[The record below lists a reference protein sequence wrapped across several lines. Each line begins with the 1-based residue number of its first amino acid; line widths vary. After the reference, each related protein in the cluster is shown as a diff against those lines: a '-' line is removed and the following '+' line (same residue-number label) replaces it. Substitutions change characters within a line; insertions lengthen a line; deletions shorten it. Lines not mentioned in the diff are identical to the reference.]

1 METQPSSPEAVKPV
15 ATETASARVDAGA
28 TAVGRNK
35 AWPVLLAVV
44 LALWLGQAWYA
55 HQQIDSLQTQLARH
69 AADNDLR
76 LKESRALARADHESL
91 ENLQNK
97 VGALEGRLAETQ
109 SQSVALAAMY
119 QDIVRGRDER
129 LLAEIEQSIAIA
141 AQQLQLAGN
150 VEAALIA
157 LQTADTRLAGSSQA
171 RFVPIRRL
179 IARDI
184 ERLKSL
190 PTSDL
195 TGLSLKIDSVVAVV
209 DSLPLAFE
217 QRPQAGT
224 KPGAASSPASS
235 SQSAESGKVLERN
248 VLERLGRDV
257 WHEFR
262 QLIRIERIDYGDP
275 ALLAPSQTFFL
286 RENLRL
292 RLLSARLALLQR
304 ESSTYRHDLRQV
316 RELLERYFDVRS
328 KPVQA
333 ALTTVTRLSEAN
345 LALDMPTLNETLMAV
360 RTLKFPRG
368 PAG

>member
-1 METQPSSPEAVKPV
+1 MDTRDTLPDV
-15 ATETASARVDAGA
+15 TAKAPDAGVPSA
-28 TAVGRNK
+28 TPAVPARSLERKTLRVGAIAMAFLAG
-35 AWPVLLAVV
+35 AWLLLAWFAYERID
-44 LALWLGQAWYA
+44 ALQN
-55 HQQIDSLQTQLARH
+55 QLARQV
-69 AADNDLR
+69 ADNDVR
-76 LKESRALARADHESL
+76 LKESKVLANADHEAL
-91 ENLQNK
+91 ESVQAKL
-97 VGALEGRLAETQ
+97 GALEGRLAETQ

-217 QRPQAGT
+217 QRPQSRQAVPVGAAAGT
-224 KPGAASSPASS
+224 AAPANAQPGN
-235 SQSAESGKVLERN
+235 LFER
-248 VLERLGRDV
+248 VGRDI

-304 ESSTYRHDLRQV
+304 EHSTYRHDLRQV
-316 RELLERYFDVRS
+316 RDLLERYFDVRA
-328 KPVQA
+328 KPVQT
-333 ALTTVTRLSEAN
+333 ALATVARLSDAN
-345 LALDMPTLNETLMAV
+345 LALDLPTLNETLTAV
-360 RTLKFPRG
+360 RTLKLSRG

>member
-1 METQPSSPEAVKPV
+1 MEIQDAPPPELPAPAISGGEPKTARKINLLGQPL
-15 ATETASARVDAGA
+15 ARVV
-28 TAVGRNK
+28 AVFSI
-35 AWPVLLAVV
+35 LF
-44 LALWLGQAWYA
+44 LGLGWYA
-55 HQQIDSLQTQLARH
+55 YDRIDALQNQLARQL
-69 AADNDLR
+69 ADSDARLR
-76 LKESRALARADHESL
+76 ESKTLARADHETLQS
-91 ENLQNK
+91 LQNK
-97 VGALEGRLAETQ
+97 LGVLEGRLSETQ

-157 LQTADTRLAGSSQA
+157 LQTADARLAGSAQV
-171 RFVPIRRL
+171 RFVPLRRL
-179 IARDI
+179 IGRDI

-190 PTSDL
+190 PISDL

-217 QRPQAGT
+217 QRPQAVAKRMAST
-224 KPGAASSPASS
+224 ASVASVNTGAG
-235 SQSAESGKVLERN
+235 AELGVLEKF
-248 VLERLGRDV
+248 GRDL

-292 RLLSARLALLQR
+292 RLLSARLALLQH
-304 ESSTYRHDLRQV
+304 ETASFRHDLRQV
-316 RELLERYFDVRS
+316 RELLERYFDVRA
-328 KPVQA
+328 KPVQT
-333 ALTTVTRLSEAN
+333 ALATVARLSDTN
-345 LALDMPTLNETLMAV
+345 LTLDLPTLNETLTAV
-360 RTLKFPRG
+360 RNIKLPRG
-368 PAG
+368 PAN

>member
-1 METQPSSPEAVKPV
+1 METQSPSPEAVKPA
-15 ATETASARVDAGA
+15 ATETVPARVGAGA
-28 TAVGRNK
+28 TALGRNK
-35 AWPVLLAVV
+35 AWPVLLVV
-44 LALWLGQAWYA
+44 LLVVWLGQAWYA
-55 HQQIDSLQTQLARH
+55 HHQIDSLQTQLARH
-69 AADNDLR
+69 AADNDLC
-76 LKESRALARADHESL
+76 LKESTALARADHESL

-97 VGALEGRLAETQ
+97 IGALEGRLAETQ

-217 QRPQAGT
+217 QRPQSGT
-224 KPGAASSPASS
+224 KPATANAPTTNAPAASSRP
-235 SQSAESGKVLERN
+235 AESGNMWEKV
-248 VLERLGRDV
+248 GRDI

-262 QLIRIERIDYGDP
+262 ALIRIERIDHGDP

-328 KPVQA
+328 KPVQT

-345 LALDMPTLNETLMAV
+345 LALDMPTLNETLVAV
-360 RTLKFPRG
+360 RTLKLPRG

>member
-1 METQPSSPEAVKPV
+1 MEIQNATPPDLSAPAPV
-15 ATETASARVDAGA
+15 AGDPGNARHM
-28 TAVGRNK
+28 N
-35 AWPVLLAVV
+35 VLGQPLVRVV
-44 LALWLGQAWYA
+44 VVFAILFLALGWYA
-55 HQQIDSLQTQLARH
+55 YDRIDALQSQLARQL
-69 AADNDLR
+69 ADSDAR
-76 LKESRALARADHESL
+76 LQEGKALARADHETL
-91 ENLQNK
+91 QNLQNK
-97 VGALEGRLAETQ
+97 LGVLEARLSETQ

-129 LLAEIEQSIAIA
+129 LLAEIEQSIGIA

-157 LQTADTRLAGSSQA
+157 LQAADARLAGSAQS
-171 RFVPIRRL
+171 RFVPLRRL
-179 IARDI
+179 IGRDI

-190 PTSDL
+190 PISDL

-217 QRPQAGT
+217 QRPQAGAGAGT
-224 KPGAASSPASS
+224 KVTGSAPGVALPRAGADP
-235 SQSAESGKVLERN
+235 GMLEKF
-248 VLERLGRDV
+248 GRDI

-292 RLLSARLALLQR
+292 RLLSARLALLQH
-304 ESSTYRHDLRQV
+304 ESASFRHDLRQV

-328 KPVQA
+328 KSVQT
-333 ALTTVTRLSEAN
+333 ALATVARLSDTN
-345 LALDMPTLNETLMAV
+345 LTLDLPTLNETLTAV
-360 RTLKFPRG
+360 RGIKLPRG
-368 PAG
+368 PAN